1 MVVYSEF
8 SVLLWSKALVLD
20 SDQAEQN
27 SFIFLLTYLQDASEV
42 GKIQTFVRASV
53 KVKGMERANKKSD
66 KARLKM
72 KIFRAVRISF
82 FHMATIITI
91 MLEGTRSKMQ
101 KIMNINE
108 SQPRSSMIYR
118 PTQENVKH

>member
-1 MVVYSEF
+1 MGGVHSEL
-8 SVLLWSKALVLD
+8 SVLLWSKALVLN

-72 KIFRAVRISF
+72 KILRAVRISF

-91 MLEGTRSKMQ
+91 MLEGTRTEMQ
-101 KIMNINE
+101 KILNISE
-108 SQPRSSMIYR
+108 
-118 PTQENVKH
+118 